1 MPTAPLTW
9 HRMNSGRLKVALLAR
24 THYTFRAFQK
34 GLSPLWSA
42 VQFIALVVGGS
53 AVAYLAVAL
62 DKPLFAIVLFLLGAL
77 ITAGEGAFRL
87 NKASEAELAK
97 ADETILE
104 VQEGAPRLSF
114 GRAVIPQSSQ
124 PYELQWG
131 DGETFIEQGR
141 VIRVPV
147 QNEPGSGPAMAV
159 QARLTFQP
167 MIFTAPSLPSTPSRA
182 SGMNLTAPL
191 TRSSYQVMVVRDP

>member
-1 MPTAPLTW
+1 MAFISIDCLTLLRRQLLRRAWACFRSKVEMPTAPLTW

-24 THYTFRAFQK
+24 MHYTFRAFQK

-97 ADETILE
+97 ADETIL
-104 VQEGAPRLSF
+104 
-114 GRAVIPQSSQ
+114 
-124 PYELQWG
+124 
-131 DGETFIEQGR
+131 
-141 VIRVPV
+141 
-147 QNEPGSGPAMAV
+147 
-159 QARLTFQP
+159 
-167 MIFTAPSLPSTPSRA
+167 
-182 SGMNLTAPL
+182 
-191 TRSSYQVMVVRDP
+191 